1 MNWFD
6 YLLLGIAAIYLI
18 GGLVQGALKQLF
30 NLFGFFIALAL
41 AFLGSRYLSGYS
53 AALLKPEYFL
63 PYEEVLQ
70 RIGITLTQE
79 GMMELAG
86 GALTFL
92 ALLAV
97 LLLLWRLILHW
108 LTGVN
113 KIPVVGFFN
122 RLGGALI
129 GLFIALLINF
139 AIINAASLLPL
150 PFLDDALGGSL
161 IAGYMELYLPP
172 LFAGLKEVLINFLL
186 RSREDGGVIGR
197 IFAGNWI
204 TGK

>member
-6 YLLLGIAAIYLI
+6 FMLLGIAALYLI
-18 GGLVQGALKQLF
+18 GGLIQGALKQLF
-30 NLFGFFIALAL
+30 NLFGLFIVLAL
-41 AFLGSRYLSGYS
+41 AFLGSRYLSGY
-53 AALLKPEYFL
+53 AAAFLKPEYFL

-70 RIGITLTQE
+70 RIGVTLTPE
-79 GMMELAG
+79 TMMELAG

-97 LLLLWRLILHW
+97 LLLLFRLMLHW
-108 LTGVN
+108 LTAVN

-122 RLGGALI
+122 RLGGALLGLLI
-129 GLFIALLINF
+129 GLLINF

-150 PFLDDALGGSL
+150 PFLDNALSGSL

-172 LFAGLKEVLINFLL
+172 VFAGFKEILIDFLL
-186 RSREDGGVIGR
+186 RGRTGGGV
-197 IFAGNWI
+197 
-204 TGK
+204 